1 MRDKYGNREKGQR
14 GGLTLKTI
22 AAEIGIRST
31 VTIHFWFAEG
41 DKHHAPQGATME
53 NLCEFLDRAKD
64 PAWIK
69 KVIEKHAKPK
79 RSK

>member
-1 MRDKYGNREKGQR
+1 
-14 GGLTLKTI
+14 
-22 AAEIGIRST
+22 
-31 VTIHFWFAEG
+31 
-41 DKHHAPQGATME
+41 ME